1 MTPLFWLPPN
11 IMFGIVVVYRTI
23 RNIIL
28 KSGVLKLIKAIFFD
42 LDDTLLW
49 DQKSVAEAFASTC
62 KVAEERVGVDPKS
75 LEEAVR
81 EAART
86 LYSAYDFYPFTQ
98 MIGINPFE
106 GLWGNF
112 LDENDDE
119 FKKMKETAPMYRRDA
134 WTMGLKKLGVDD
146 PDFGYE
152 LAERFPEERR
162 KVPFIYEEAIRT
174 LDVLKEKYKLLL
186 LTNGSPDL
194 QNTKLAI
201 SPEISPY
208 FDQIVISGAFGR
220 GKPDPSIFEHALSL
234 LSLKKG
240 EAIMVG
246 DNLMTDI
253 LGANRAGIK
262 SVWINRHH
270 KERNEVI
277 PAYEIKHLEEL
288 FPILEKL
295 V

>member
-1 MTPLFWLPPN
+1 M
-11 IMFGIVVVYRTI
+11 
-23 RNIIL
+23 
-28 KSGVLKLIKAIFFD
+28 IKAIFFD

-49 DQKSVAEAFASTC
+49 DQKSVKEAFVATC
-62 KVAEERVGVDPKS
+62 KVAENRYRVDPAK

-81 EAART
+81 EAASN
-86 LYSAYDFYPFTQ
+86 LYSTYETYSFTQ

-112 LDENDDE
+112 LDDHDH
-119 FKKMKETAPMYRRDA
+119 FRKMKEIVPGYRKEA
-134 WTMGLKKLGVDD
+134 WTEGLKKMGIDD
-146 PDFGYE
+146 TNFGYE

-162 KVPFIYEEAIRT
+162 KLPFVYEET
-174 LDVLKEKYKLLL
+174 FNVLDTLKENYRLLL

-194 QNTKLAI
+194 QNTKLKI
-201 SPEISPY
+201 TPELTPY
-208 FDQIVISGAFGR
+208 FDQIVISGGFGK

-234 LSLKKG
+234 MSLEKD
-240 EAIMVG
+240 EVLMVG

-262 SVWINRHH
+262 SVWINRHE
-270 KERNEVI
+270 KERNEVV
-277 PAYEIKHLEEL
+277 PTYEIQHLEGL
-288 FPILEKL
+288 FDILENFTVKS